1 MIEISHLTKRYGDHV
16 AVSDL
21 SLDIAPGRIYGF
33 LGPNGAGKS
42 TTMNIITGYTAATEG
57 TVKINGYDI
66 LKQPE
71 EAKRCIGYLPEM
83 PPLYTEMTT
92 GEYLKFAADLKK
104 LPKAKKYQYMEEAME
119 LTGITDVRNRLI
131 RNLSKGYRQR
141 VGFAQAVLGFPEII
155 ILDEPAVGLDPKQII
170 EIRELIH
177 SLGRRHTVI
186 LSSHILTEVKEVCE
200 HIFIISSGRLVASDT
215 TQNLVNRMSG
225 ERKLR
230 LLLKGTEEA
239 AADALRHAGLA
250 DFTLEQGMEE
260 GCCVAEIKT
269 EAEEDIRERVFYAC
283 SGADLPILD
292 MHTGGRSLEEIFLE
306 LTEQG
311 AGHMTGE
318 QQTLASGHED
328 GEPLMPSVTEAEDRE
343 EESDAGSF

>member
-1 MIEISHLTKRYGDHV
+1 MCVIEISHLTKRYGDHA

-21 SLDIAPGRIYGF
+21 SLDIAPGKIYGF

-71 EAKRCIGYLPEM
+71 EVKKCTGYLPEI
-83 PPLYTEMTT
+83 PPLYTEMTVS
-92 GEYLKFAADLKK
+92 EYLAFAADLKK
-104 LPKAKKYQYMEEAME
+104 IPGKKKRLYMEEAME
-119 LTGITDVRNRLI
+119 LTKITDVKNRLI

-141 VGFAQAVLGFPEII
+141 VGLAQAVLGYPEII
-155 ILDEPAVGLDPKQII
+155 ILDEPAAGLDPRQII
-170 EIRELIH
+170 EMRELIR

-200 HIFIISSGRLVASDT
+200 HIFMIAGGRLVASDT

-225 ERKLR
+225 ESRLC
-230 LLLKGTEEA
+230 LLLKGTKESA
-239 AADALRHAGLA
+239 INVLQDAGLT
-250 DFTLEQGMEE
+250 DFTVEQAAEE
-260 GCCVAEIKT
+260 GCCAAEIKAQADT
-269 EAEEDIRERVFYAC
+269 DIREQVFYAC

-311 AGHMTGE
+311 EIHTTEEQETAGR
-318 QQTLASGHED
+318 QALSGTD
-328 GEPLMPSVTEAEDRE
+328 SEDRRE
-343 EESDAGSF
+343 DDDDAGSV